1 MAKKAAVVIRGKLKN
16 GPVPRGL
23 GLEIF
28 RFFFCKKVLFFDN
41 PALKTPLRGAH
52 FCALKMAYYERI
64 SNSAKQARIP
74 RGIAKKRPL
83 SPAKKRRRIK
93 SGGIKTRRS
102 LVLKIAKN
110 GKI

>member
-1 MAKKAAVVIRGKLKN
+1 MAVVIRGEFEKR
-16 GPVPRGL
+16 PMPRGL

-28 RFFFCKKVLFFDN
+28 QFFILQKSAFFDN

-64 SNSAKQARIP
+64 SNSDKQARIP

>member
-1 MAKKAAVVIRGKLKN
+1 M
-16 GPVPRGL
+16 PRGL
-23 GLEIF
+23 GLEISQ
-28 RFFFCKKVLFFDN
+28 FFILQKSAFFDN

-52 FCALKMAYYERI
+52 FCALKMAYYKRI
-64 SNSAKQARIP
+64 SKSDKQARIP
-74 RGIAKKRPL
+74 SGDTKKRPL